1 MKTSTRG
8 IRSSSSDRRREV
20 ILRGIGVSQGI
31 AIGPAHVVE
40 SAAVDVPEYR
50 IPKSAVAKEL
60 DRFDHSAAKSREQLE
75 KLADKAKDRH
85 GAAGE
90 ELGYL
95 LDAHIQML
103 GESRLIRG
111 VRERIAND
119 LVNAEAAVSSHVN
132 QILRVFAAFDDP
144 NFTSKGDEVRE
155 VGSRLIRNLTR
166 TPYRAFSGI
175 EDGAVIIAEEMSPSD
190 TALLDPRRVA
200 GFAAAMGGAEGHTA
214 IMARALDLPAVLG
227 IAGLAGRVQPGMT
240 VIVDGIQ
247 GQVIVNPDGATIA
260 EYRKKRANLLRQRRE
275 LARLRD
281 LPAVTRDGLDI
292 TLLANIEL
300 PAEIAQ
306 ALAAGAEGI
315 GLLRSEFM
323 FMNRAE
329 LPGEDEQYETLR
341 EIVESMGGKPVTF
354 RTLDVGGDKLV
365 GGLAQSAGGSANPAL
380 GLRAIRLSLS
390 IQKLLEIQLAA
401 MLRAAAHGPVRL
413 LLPMITSAREVVE
426 VRTVLARVF
435 KRLKRQ
441 GVAIPDEPPPVG
453 AMVETPAAALAADAL
468 ARTCDFLSIGTNDLT
483 MYTLAV
489 DRGDERVAALYDPR
503 HQAVLRLIQFT
514 AAAGAREHVPVAL
527 CGEMAGDPANA
538 GLLIGLGLT
547 ELSMAPGNLAR
558 VKKRIRGLEFGA
570 TRHLADTVMLQTDP
584 DRVAEIL
591 AAFEGAS

>member
-1 MKTSTRG
+1 M
-8 IRSSSSDRRREV
+8 

-60 DRFDHSAAKSREQLE
+60 ERFGRSVVKSREQLE
-75 KLADKAKDRH
+75 KLAEKAKERH

-111 VRERIAND
+111 VRERIASEQ
-119 LVNAEAAVSSHVN
+119 VNAEAAVSAHVN
-132 QILRVFAAFDDP
+132 QILRVFAAFDDA
-144 NFTSKGDEVRE
+144 NFTGKGDEVRE
-155 VGSRLIRNLTR
+155 VGARVIRNLTR

-175 EDGAVIIAEEMSPSD
+175 EDGAVIISEEMSPSD
-190 TALLDPRRVA
+190 TALIDPRRVA
-200 GFAAAMGGAEGHTA
+200 GFATAMGGAEGHTA

-227 IAGLAGRVQPGMT
+227 ITGLAGRIVAGAT

-247 GQVIVNPDGATIA
+247 GQVIVNPSEATVS
-260 EYRKKRANLLRQRRE
+260 EFRRKRATLLRQRRE

-281 LPAVTRDGLDI
+281 LPAVTRDGLEI
-292 TLLANIEL
+292 SLMANIEL

-306 ALAAGAEGI
+306 ALGAGAAGI

-323 FMNRAE
+323 FMNRTD
-329 LPGEDEQYETLR
+329 LPEEEEQYETLR
-341 EIVESMGGKPVTF
+341 EIVQSMAGRPVTF
-354 RTLDVGGDKLV
+354 RTLDIGGDKLA
-365 GGLAQSAGGSANPAL
+365 GGLGESAGGSANPAL

-390 IQKLLEIQLAA
+390 MQKLLETQLAA

-413 LLPMITSAREVVE
+413 LLPMITSAREVME
-426 VRTVLARVF
+426 VRAILGRVF

-441 GVAIPDEPPPVG
+441 GIAIPDQPPPVG

-514 AAAGAREHVPVAL
+514 AAAAAREHVPVAL

-558 VKKRIRGLEFGA
+558 VKKRIRSLEFGA
-570 TRHLADTVMLQTDP
+570 TRQLADTVMLQTDP

-591 AAFEGAS
+591 AAFDRAS